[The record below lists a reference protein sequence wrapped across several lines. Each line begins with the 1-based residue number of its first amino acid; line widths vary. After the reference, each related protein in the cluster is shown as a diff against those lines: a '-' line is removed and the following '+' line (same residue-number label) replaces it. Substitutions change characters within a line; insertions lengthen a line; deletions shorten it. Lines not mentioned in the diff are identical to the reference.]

1 MENKSSVKSFG
12 ILFAIVFLIIA
23 TWPLLNSEEIRIWS
37 LVVSVIFL
45 ILGLIKSKILN
56 PLNNF
61 WIKLGEFLGKIVAP
75 IVMLFIFFVIITPMS
90 FLVKIMRKDLLNVKF
105 DKNKSSYWIER
116 DEDLGPMKNQF

>member
-45 ILGLIKSKILN
+45 ILGLIKSRILN

-75 IVMLFIFFVIITPMS
+75 IVLLFIFFVIITPMS

-105 DKNKSSYWIER
+105 DKNKSSYWIKR